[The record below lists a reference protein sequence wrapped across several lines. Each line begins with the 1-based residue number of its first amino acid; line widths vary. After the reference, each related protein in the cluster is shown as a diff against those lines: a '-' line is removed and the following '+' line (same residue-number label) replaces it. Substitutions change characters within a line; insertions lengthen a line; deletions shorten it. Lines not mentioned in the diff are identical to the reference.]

1 MSDPLSGLLFGVLFG
16 VLLQKSRVARYEK
29 QVGCLR
35 LLDMTVVKF
44 MLMTVLTGMVGIYAL
59 QSLGADRIVVLP
71 TVVGANVLGGFLFGL
86 GWPLLGYCPGT
97 SFAALGEGRYD
108 ALFGMLGMLCGA
120 ALFAEVFPAL
130 ENNLLAWGFRGPQ
143 TLPQLLRVD
152 PWVIVVPF
160 VLVGVLFLRWIE
172 RTRL

>member
-1 MSDPLSGLLFGVLFG
+1 MSDLFSGLLFGALFG

-35 LLDMTVVKF
+35 LLDMTIVKF
-44 MLMTVLTGMVGIYAL
+44 MLSAVLTGMVGIYAL
-59 QSLGADRIVVLP
+59 QDLGADRIAVLP
-71 TVVGANVLGGFLFGL
+71 TVFGANAIGGFVFGL

-120 ALFAEVFPAL
+120 AFFAEIFPAL
-130 ENNLLAWGFRGPQ
+130 ENNILGWGFRGPL
-143 TLPQLLRVD
+143 TLPQLLGVG
-152 PWVIVVPF
+152 PWAVIVPF
-160 VLVGVLFLRWIE
+160 VAGGVLFLRWIE
-172 RTRL
+172 KRGL